1 MAEMKA
7 SGSYD
12 GRYKYSFQSPKP
24 FVVVRNRF
32 RTIRDMCRSA
42 VVSGVDAEAMVVG
55 VEAAGADSPA
65 AGVDARAEGA
75 GSGHMSW

>member
-1 MAEMKA
+1 M
-7 SGSYD
+7 
-12 GRYKYSFQSPKP
+12 
-24 FVVVRNRF
+24 
-32 RTIRDMCRSA
+32 
-42 VVSGVDAEAMVVG
+42 VSGVDAEAMVVG